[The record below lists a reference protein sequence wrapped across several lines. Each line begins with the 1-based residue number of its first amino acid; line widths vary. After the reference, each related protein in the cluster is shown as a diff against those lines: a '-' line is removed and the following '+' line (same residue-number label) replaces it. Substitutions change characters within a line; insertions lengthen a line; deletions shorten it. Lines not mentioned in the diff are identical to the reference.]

1 MAVNQKTLVLIRKY
15 VHVHM
20 EKELKTAVCA
30 MSIHA
35 KNYSQ
40 FLKNPKNYT
49 LRLFIYVRLK
59 KWMRYIKHSAV
70 NDRTWIRFF
79 FT

>member
-1 MAVNQKTLVLIRKY
+1 MAVNRKTIVLIRKY

-20 EKELKTAVCA
+20 EKKLKTAVCA

-35 KNYSQ
+35 KNCSQ
-40 FLKNPKNYT
+40 FLINLKNYT
-49 LRLFIYVRLK
+49 LTQFISVRLK

-70 NDRTWIRFF
+70 NDRTWIKFI